1 MRVILIWIAAAFV
14 FGNFYTMVA
23 QKEALR
29 QSGQTVYLALAPLDP
44 RSVMQGDYMAL
55 NYAIMNQLNHDRF
68 DSTQPKQPNS
78 GVVVIQIDNQNVGTF
93 THYDQ
98 GGALAP
104 GEHRLKFHHV
114 DWRAVIGAESYFI
127 PEGSGSSFEHAV
139 YGELKLAPDGT
150 PLLIALCDKDRHR
163 LMAATASSSQK
174 MNAEK

>member
-1 MRVILIWIAAAFV
+1 MMRIILIWVAAAFV

-23 QKEALR
+23 RKEALR

-68 DSTQPKQPNS
+68 DSTQPKQPGS
-78 GVVVIQIDNQNVGTF
+78 GAVVIQIDNQDVGKF
-93 THYDQ
+93 VRYDQ
-98 GGALAP
+98 GGVLAS
-104 GEHRLKFHHV
+104 GEHRLKFHHA

-139 YGELKLAPDGT
+139 YGELKLESDGT
-150 PLLIALCDKDRHR
+150 PLLVALCDKDRHR
-163 LMAATASSSQK
+163 LMAGPASPTR
-174 MNAEK
+174 